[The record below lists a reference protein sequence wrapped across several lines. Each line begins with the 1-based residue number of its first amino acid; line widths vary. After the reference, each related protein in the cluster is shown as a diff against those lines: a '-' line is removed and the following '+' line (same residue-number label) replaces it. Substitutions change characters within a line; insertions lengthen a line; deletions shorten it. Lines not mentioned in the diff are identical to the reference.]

1 MQGAALAGAVTA
13 IQAIYKASCILECGQ
28 SLMHLSCAALI
39 RETHKFIIV
48 NKMLLTRNHYYLA
61 RMRKG

>member
-13 IQAIYKASCILECGQ
+13 IQAIYKASCILKCGQ
-28 SLMHLSCAALI
+28 SLMHLSCVAL
-39 RETHKFIIV
+39 IIV